1 MKAATRLLLAS
12 LLLAPLASVLGR
24 AAAIAAMPTLGLI
37 MLAPPPGLWWWLSLP
52 LLLILLLA
60 YLPLGWLAAAPR
72 ASITP
77 ATLGWCVAAG
87 WPLQL
92 GVLWLPAGHAPGISD
107 AGLYLLM
114 LAASGAGAALG
125 YAIRRHPWRLA

>member
-1 MKAATRLLLAS
+1 MKPATRLLLAS
-12 LLLAPLASVLGR
+12 LLLAPLASALGR
-24 AAAIAAMPTLGLI
+24 TAALAAMPPLGLI

-52 LLLILLLA
+52 LLLALWLA

-77 ATLGWCVAAG
+77 ATLAWYVAAG

-92 GVLWLPAGHAPGISD
+92 GALWWPAGHPLGISD

-114 LAASGAGAALG
+114 LAASSAGAALG
-125 YAIRRHPWRLA
+125 YAIRRHRWRLA